1 MTDLVHASN
10 ASSALTPSY
19 DLRIIAVYACVS
31 VALFIVVALY
41 SDPSNLVPADPVLSS
56 FYP

>member
-10 ASSALTPSY
+10 ASTALTPSY
-19 DLRIIAVYACVS
+19 DLRMIAVYACIA
-31 VALFIVVALY
+31 VALFIVAVLY